1 MKKFIGIY
9 DYTVVLTYTG
19 LICALLGIIFA
30 IKGDFTAA
38 LLFLGG
44 ALLCDTMDGR
54 VARAKKDRTETEKQF
69 GIQIDSLCDVISFG
83 VFPAVI
89 CISMGLD
96 SLADYCLLAIYCLC
110 CVIRLG
116 YFNVLAQNEEPETP
130 KGYHG
135 LPVVGMAMF
144 LPAAF
149 LLGMWIPPVA
159 FRVLLRCMLI
169 LFGCLYILDFRVKK
183 PKMWLLS
190 LLAAVYLIPMTLI
203 LLRK

>member
-1 MKKFIGIY
+1 MQKEKRKFPWKKILLIAAG
-9 DYTVVLTYTG
+9 VL
-19 LICALLGIIFA
+19 L
-30 IKGDFTAA
+30 AA
-38 LLFLGG
+38 LLLAEPAYYLYKDVTFYWS
-44 ALLCDTMDGR
+44 
-54 VARAKKDRTETEKQF
+54 DRTETEKQF

-83 VFPAVI
+83 IFPAVI
-89 CISMGLD
+89 CITMGLD

-116 YFNVLAQNEEPETP
+116 YFNVLAQNEEPEAP

-135 LPVVGMAMF
+135 LPVVGLAMF

-183 PKMWLLS
+183 PKMWILS

>member
-1 MKKFIGIY
+1 MLRYHPGPFFLHY
-9 DYTVVLTYTG
+9 RLAPVLG
-19 LICALLGIIFA
+19 LALVLEQVLVLLPVRHLRQSCWQLMLQYHPDPSFLHYPLAPVLG
-30 IKGDFTAA
+30 
-38 LLFLGG
+38 LG
-44 ALLCDTMDGR
+44 L
-54 VARAKKDRTETEKQF
+54 VQ
-69 GIQIDSLCDVISFG
+69 
-83 VFPAVI
+83 
-89 CISMGLD
+89 
-96 SLADYCLLAIYCLC
+96 
-110 CVIRLG
+110 
-116 YFNVLAQNEEPETP
+116 VLA
-130 KGYHG
+130 
-135 LPVVGMAMF
+135 L